1 MIEIIIAIIGL
12 ISVIVSS
19 VGTLVVKNYLDKK
32 KINKTIHCAHNKAE
46 CWMQLDRI
54 AADIRK
60 HENAKGCFIA
70 YFHNGGKFI
79 SGIAMDKFTVIAD
92 DFDETIEDSY
102 KNIYKNA
109 LTSIMSYPI
118 LRLYKDNQYI
128 FHKNNFEK
136 TEANKAFINDLD
148 SRKVNTV
155 ASIIIKDLVTD
166 MPIGFVAVEYEGDIH
181 TQDITMATLWKYH
194 NRISR
199 YMNMFN
205 DEIK

>member
-1 MIEIIIAIIGL
+1 
-12 ISVIVSS
+12 
-19 VGTLVVKNYLDKK
+19 
-32 KINKTIHCAHNKAE
+32 
-46 CWMQLDRI
+46 
-54 AADIRK
+54 
-60 HENAKGCFIA
+60 
-70 YFHNGGKFI
+70 
-79 SGIAMDKFTVIAD
+79 
-92 DFDETIEDSY
+92 
-102 KNIYKNA
+102 
-109 LTSIMSYPI
+109 MSYPI

-194 NRISR
+194 NSISR

>member
-1 MIEIIIAIIGL
+1 MTEIIIAIIGL
-12 ISVIVSS
+12 VGVIASS
-19 VGTLVVKNYLDKK
+19 IGTVLIKNYVDKK
-32 KINKTIHCAHNKAE
+32 KINNTIHNVHNKAE
-46 CWMQLDRI
+46 CWMQLDKI

-60 HENAKGCFIA
+60 QENAKGCFIA

-92 DFDETIEDSY
+92 DFDETITDSY
-102 KNIYKNA
+102 KNVYKNT

-128 FHKNNFEK
+128 FNKNSFEK

-148 SRKVNTV
+148 ARKVNTV
-155 ASIIIKDLVTD
+155 ASIIVKDLITD
-166 MPIGFVAVEYEGDIH
+166 MPIGFISVEYGDNTV

-205 DEIK
+205 DIN